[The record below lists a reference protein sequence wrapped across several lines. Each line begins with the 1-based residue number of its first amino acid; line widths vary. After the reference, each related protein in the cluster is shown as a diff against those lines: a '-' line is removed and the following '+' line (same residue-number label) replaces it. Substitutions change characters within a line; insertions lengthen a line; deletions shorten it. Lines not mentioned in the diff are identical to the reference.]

1 MAFTWRDL
9 HDTTSVWFVMNMVLI
24 HLVKMG
30 VKLFDSGS
38 IFDRWTCIIA
48 RLFVAAST
56 DLLRKAQH
64 MIRCVFINR
73 TGLILHTRT
82 LFHLSKLR
90 AWFTADLPIF
100 EVLCLSGVFPFLS
113 FLMHGVL
120 LLKSLH
126 RWWAHGQ
133 AGRYYT

>member
-1 MAFTWRDL
+1 MILLAENGLSLGLFDCMAFTWRDL
-9 HDTTSVWFVMNMVLI
+9 HDTTGVWFVMNMVLI
-24 HLVKMG
+24 HLVEMG

-38 IFDRWTCIIA
+38 ILDRWTCIIT

-82 LFHLSKLR
+82 LFHLSKL
-90 AWFTADLPIF
+90 
-100 EVLCLSGVFPFLS
+100 
-113 FLMHGVL
+113 
-120 LLKSLH
+120 
-126 RWWAHGQ
+126 
-133 AGRYYT
+133 